1 MFYTDTCTY
10 CKELVPAISSAASQ
24 LKSMGVPVVIAKV
37 DLGTTGGELIANRYN
52 YSSIPTLIWFVNGA
66 PSIINLNDGDW
77 ANKQYIVS
85 FATINSG
92 FYPSSPSAL
101 SDDPCK
107 DRRLGNLCLSIAA
120 PAFYA
125 VLAISVAHIVQA
137 LAWVV
142 ISRKKMLFSFAH
154 FFAVLFVPVFGLA
167 MWLPLCRNPKITVDR
182 KTLLHDLSGA

>member
-1 MFYTDTCTY
+1 MFSKAFSPQY
-10 CKELVPAISSAASQ
+10 AAAASQ

-37 DLGTTGGELIANRYN
+37 DLGTTGGELIANRFN
-52 YSSIPTLIWFVNGA
+52 YSSIPTLIWFANGA

-77 ANKQYIVS
+77 ANKQNIVA

-101 SDDPCK
+101 LDDPCK
-107 DRRLGNLCLSIAA
+107 DRKLGNLCLSIAA

-142 ISRKKMLFSFAH
+142 VSRKKILFSLVH
-154 FFAVLFVPVFGLA
+154 FFAVLFVPVFGLV

>member
-1 MFYTDTCTY
+1 MFSKAFSPQY
-10 CKELVPAISSAASQ
+10 AASASQ
-24 LKSMGVPVVIAKV
+24 LKSMGVPVVFAKV
-37 DLGTTGGELIANRYN
+37 DLGTAGGELIANRYN
-52 YSSIPTLIWFVNGA
+52 YSTTPTLIWFVNGA

-77 ANKQYIVS
+77 ANKQTIVS
-85 FATINSG
+85 FAVINSG

-101 SDDPCK
+101 LDDPCK

-120 PAFYA
+120 PAFYT

-142 ISRKKMLFSFAH
+142 VSRKKMLFSLAH
-154 FFAVLFVPVFGLA
+154 FFAVLFVPVFGLV
-167 MWLPLCRNPKITVDR
+167 MWLPLCRNAKTTVDR